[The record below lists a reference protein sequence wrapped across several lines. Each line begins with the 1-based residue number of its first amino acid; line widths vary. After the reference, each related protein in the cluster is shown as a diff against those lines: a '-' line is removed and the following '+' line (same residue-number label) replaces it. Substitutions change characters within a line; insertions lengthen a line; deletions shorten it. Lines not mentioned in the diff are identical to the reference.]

1 METERGN
8 GGEKERVRN
17 FDPGKI
23 SSTRA
28 RKGVFFALNKVL
40 NGSVGLKMD
49 QKGLKSVLVPKIPFP
64 SIHHS

>member
-1 METERGN
+1 MGERKRESATLTP
-8 GGEKERVRN
+8 EKFHPQGQEKV
-17 FDPGKI
+17 F
-23 SSTRA
+23 
-28 RKGVFFALNKVL
+28 FFALNKVL